1 MYKIG
6 MTKEIFK
13 EESFDQKIGLI
24 FKEKTSE
31 AFLYWKISFACLAAR
46 NFIFMVSCIVNL
58 Y

>member
-1 MYKIG
+1 